1 MASMAKWITNNLI
14 NIAAIFMVAM
24 FFSCGNDIKE
34 VQDFL
39 AEKNL
44 PIGAANN
51 VYLVHT
57 DSGVV
62 KTILTAPV
70 MQDFSNREDH
80 PYTLFPEGIRI
91 VSFDKAGD
99 SVILT
104 AGYSITFTKTNI
116 SEVKDSV
123 TVINP
128 ADKTKLFTDQLFW
141 DSNEHYIYT
150 ENKFTLITRL
160 DTIHGQGFE
169 SNEDLTKVNMKSI
182 KGSVYVNESP

>member
-1 MASMAKWITNNLI
+1 MLI
-14 NIAAIFMVAM
+14 VAM

-44 PIGAANN
+44 PIGAARN

-57 DSGVV
+57 DSGKV

-70 MQDFSNREDH
+70 MHDFSNRESH

-91 VSFDKAGD
+91 ISFDAKGD

-104 AGYSITFTKTNI
+104 AGYSITFNNTNI

-123 TVINP
+123 SIVNR
-128 ADKTKLFTDQLFW
+128 AENTKLFTSQLFW

-150 ENKFTLITRL
+150 EKDFTLITQL
-160 DTIHGQGFE
+160 DTIHGKGFE
-169 SNEDLTKVNMKSI
+169 SNEDLSKVNMKSI
-182 KGSVYVNESP
+182 KGSVYVNE

>member
-1 MASMAKWITNNLI
+1 MI
-14 NIAAIFMVAM
+14 AM

-44 PIGAANN
+44 PIGTAKN
-51 VYLVHT
+51 VFLIHT
-57 DSGVV
+57 DSGLV
-62 KTILTAPV
+62 KTVLRAPT
-70 MQDFSNREDH
+70 MHDYSNREDH
-80 PYTLFPEGIRI
+80 PYTLFPDGIKI
-91 VSFDKAGD
+91 VSFDAKGD
-99 SVILT
+99 SVILI
-104 AGYSITFTKTNI
+104 AGYSISYANTDI

-123 TVINP
+123 KIINH
-128 ADKTKLFTDQLFW
+128 AAQTKLFTDQLFW

-150 ENKFTLITRL
+150 EKKFTLITNL

-182 KGSVYVNESP
+182 QGSIYVKESP

>member
-1 MASMAKWITNNLI
+1 MPKKISYHLL
-14 NIAAIFMVAM
+14 NIATMLIVAM

-44 PIGAANN
+44 PIGAAKN
-51 VYLVHT
+51 VYLIHT
-57 DSGVV
+57 DSGKV

-70 MQDFSNREDH
+70 MHDFSNREEH
-80 PYTLFPEGIRI
+80 PYTLFPNGVRI
-91 VSFDKAGD
+91 VSFDSKGD

-104 AGYSITFTKTNI
+104 AGYSITFTNTNI

-123 TVINP
+123 SVVNP
-128 ADKTKLFTDQLFW
+128 AEKTKLLTNQLFW

-150 ENKFTLITRL
+150 EKKFTLITQF

-169 SNEDLTKVNMKSI
+169 SNEDLSKVNMKSI
-182 KGSVYVNESP
+182 KGSVYVKESP

>member
-1 MASMAKWITNNLI
+1 MAKKISYRLL
-14 NIAAIFMVAM
+14 NIATITIVAM

-44 PIGAANN
+44 PIGAATN

-57 DSGVV
+57 DSGRV

-70 MQDFSNREDH
+70 MHDFSNREDH
-80 PYTLFPEGIRI
+80 PYTLFPEGVRL
-91 VSFDKAGD
+91 VSFDNKGD

-104 AGYSITFTKTNI
+104 ADYSITFSKTNI
-116 SEVKDSV
+116 SEVKDNV
-123 TVINP
+123 TIVNP
-128 ADKTKLFTDQLFW
+128 VEQTKLLTSQLFW

-150 ENKFTLITRL
+150 EKEFTLITKL
-160 DTIHGQGFE
+160 DTIFGEGFE
-169 SNEDLTKVNMKSI
+169 SNEDLSKVNMKSI
-182 KGSVYVNESP
+182 KGSVYVNETQ

>member
-1 MASMAKWITNNLI
+1 MLI
-14 NIAAIFMVAM
+14 VAM

-44 PIGAANN
+44 PIGAAKN

-57 DSGVV
+57 DSGKV
-62 KTILTAPV
+62 KTILTAPL
-70 MQDFSNREDH
+70 MHDFSNRESH
-80 PYTLFPEGIRI
+80 PYTLFPEGVRI
-91 VSFDKAGD
+91 VSFDAKGD

-104 AGYSITFTKTNI
+104 AGYSVTFTNTNI
-116 SEVKDSV
+116 SEVKNNVSIV
-123 TVINP
+123 NR
-128 ADKTKLFTDQLFW
+128 AENTKLLTSQLFW

-150 ENKFTLITRL
+150 EKDFTLITQL
-160 DTIHGQGFE
+160 DTIHGKGFE

-182 KGSVYVNESP
+182 KGSVYVNE

>member
-1 MASMAKWITNNLI
+1 MAKNISYRLI
-14 NIAAIFMVAM
+14 NIATIIIVAM

-44 PIGAANN
+44 PIGAAKN
-51 VYLVHT
+51 VHLIHT
-57 DSGVV
+57 DSGKVM
-62 KTILTAPV
+62 TILTAPV
-70 MQDFSNREDH
+70 MHDFSNREDH
-80 PYTLFPEGIRI
+80 PYTLFPEGVRI
-91 VSFDKAGD
+91 VSFDEKGD

-104 AGYSITFTKTNI
+104 AGYSISFANTNI

-123 TVINP
+123 KVINP
-128 ADKTKLFTDQLFW
+128 AEKTKLFTDQLFW

-150 ENKFTLITRL
+150 EKKFTLITQA
-160 DTIHGQGFE
+160 DTIRGQGFE
-169 SNEDLTKVNMKSI
+169 SNEDLSKVNMKSV

>member
-1 MASMAKWITNNLI
+1 
-14 NIAAIFMVAM
+14 M

-44 PIGAANN
+44 PIGAAKN
-51 VYLVHT
+51 VHLIHT
-57 DSGVV
+57 DSGQV
-62 KTILTAPV
+62 KTILTAPL
-70 MQDFSNREDH
+70 MQDFSNRADH
-80 PYTLFPEGIRI
+80 PYTLFPEGVRI
-91 VSFDKAGD
+91 KSFDEKGD

-123 TVINP
+123 VVSNP
-128 ADKTKLFTDQLFW
+128 AEKTKLFTDQLFW

-150 ENKFTLITRL
+150 EKKFTLITQS

-169 SNEDLTKVNMKSI
+169 SNEDLSKVNMKSI